1 MDQGNRSKPVLS
13 PIHTAREEKPL
24 TPRRKLLYEIIFE
37 ADTPMGKAFD
47 VALLV
52 AILLSVLAV
61 LLESVAEIRE
71 DYGNWLYGIEWFF
84 TLLFT
89 IEYGL
94 RLTSVMRPHRY
105 ALSFFGIIDLLAV
118 IPTYLSLF
126 VVGAQSLLVIRVF
139 RLLRLFRVFKLTR
152 YMGEARFLVAAL
164 KASRYKITVFLM
176 TVTSVVVIMGAT
188 MHLVEGPESGFTS
201 IPRGIYW
208 AIVTMTTVGYG
219 DIAPQSVL
227 GQALAAALMI
237 MGYGIIAVPTGIVTV
252 EPAQVTKNIQM
263 VACHGCGLKAHLQD
277 AKYCRHCGTRLGR
290 IQ

>member
-1 MDQGNRSKPVLS
+1 MVQRKKVLPLPKPF
-13 PIHTAREEKPL
+13 HTAREERPL
-24 TPRRKLLYEIIFE
+24 SPRRRRLFEIIFE
-37 ADTPMGKAFD
+37 AETPAGQTFD

-71 DYGNWLYGIEWFF
+71 DYGAWLYAAEWFF

-89 IEYGL
+89 IEYIL
-94 RLTSVMRPHRY
+94 RLISVMRPHRY

-118 IPTYLSLF
+118 LPTYFSLIF
-126 VVGAQSLLVIRVF
+126 SGVQTLLVIRIL

-164 KASRYKITVFLM
+164 RASHYKISVFLL
-176 TVTSVVVIMGAT
+176 TVASIVVIMGSI
-188 MHLVEGPESGFTS
+188 MYLVEGPESGFTS

-219 DIAPQSVL
+219 DIAPQSPI
-227 GQALAAALMI
+227 GQAFAATLMI
-237 MGYGIIAVPTGIVTV
+237 IGYSIIAVPTGIVTV
-252 EPAQVTKNIQM
+252 ELAQVTKTIQM
-263 VACHGCGLKAHLQD
+263 TPCPGCGLKAPLQD
-277 AKYCRHCGTRLGR
+277 ARFCRHCGSKL
-290 IQ
+290 